1 MLSKPTGG
9 SLLYTLSTSTGTATV
24 STWTGDVPRKVRV
37 AVSGYAAVIN
47 FYNNKT
53 ANNNS
58 DILMPPGTV
67 EHFNLENTT
76 TATFV
81 VVSGA
86 GGTGWISFTPVA

>member
-1 MLSKPTGG
+1 MLSKPTGNT
-9 SLLYTLSTSTGTATV
+9 LLYALNATTGTATV

-53 ANNNS
+53 ASNSS
-58 DILMPPGTV
+58 DILMPPGAV

-76 TATFV
+76 TATYV